1 MQAPL
6 NDILGYEESAMIN
19 GGDVENRGV
28 ELALSWN
35 DNIGGDFLYHVNVN
49 AAYNRNR
56 VTRLATASGK
66 IGDDAS
72 STLFENSS
80 YVSLV
85 EVGHPIGYFSGMSH
99 SGIWQTQQQ
108 IDDARAA
115 GRPVLPSAQP
125 GDFIWDDYNN
135 DGVISLDGDR
145 HEIGDPNPDW
155 TLGVNLGF
163 SYKGF
168 DFSAAGSGIS
178 ECRQCSAIARLFLP
192 TRISTTQPT
201 FLIVGMEPAQAT
213 LCPVSLSEARTTSGC
228 LPTTCRTATTSKLQ
242 NITIGYDF
250 ASQFKTP
257 FQQLRLYCQL
267 QNLCTITK
275 YTGVDPEIGSNGGTD
290 NNWIRGI
297 DTGLYPSARSVVLG
311 VTVKF

>member
-1 MQAPL
+1 MISTVEGIYQTGMPTPRMFPMKTSHGKLPNSGASVSAPVCSRAALPLHSTGISRKLKTGSCRLPL

-19 GGDVENRGV
+19 GGGVENRGV
-28 ELALSWN
+28 EPALSWN

-49 AAYNRNR
+49 ATYNRNR

-72 STLFENSS
+72 GTLFENSS

-135 DGVISLDGDR
+135 DGVISLGGDR

-168 DFSAAGSGIS
+168 DFSATGSASS

-201 FLIVGMEPAQAT
+201 FLMRWHG
-213 LCPVSLSEARTTSGC
+213 
-228 LPTTCRTATTSKLQ
+228 
-242 NITIGYDF
+242 
-250 ASQFKTP
+250 
-257 FQQLRLYCQL
+257 
-267 QNLCTITK
+267 
-275 YTGVDPEIGSNGGTD
+275 
-290 NNWIRGI
+290 
-297 DTGLYPSARSVVLG
+297 
-311 VTVKF
+311 